1 MPVESTIIAVDLMP
15 MKPIH
20 NVKTFQED
28 ITTQK
33 CRNVIKAELRGKNVW
48 ICCVKY
54 KQADVVLH
62 DGAPNVGGG
71 WDKDAFDQVCF

>member
-15 MKPIH
+15 IKPIH

-33 CRNVIKAELRGKNVW
+33 CRNAIKEELRGKHVR
-48 ICCVKY
+48 VR
-54 KQADVVLH
+54 
-62 DGAPNVGGG
+62 GGL
-71 WDKDAFDQVCF
+71 

>member
-33 CRNVIKAELRGKNVW
+33 CRNVIKAELRGKSVG
-48 ICCVKY
+48 CFLCVFI
-54 KQADVVLH
+54 L
-62 DGAPNVGGG
+62 G
-71 WDKDAFDQVCF
+71 